1 MKLFKMPEGKQELT
15 LTNLFKLW
23 RLNIKPIS
31 ICVGTF
37 IALSVAYTYVVPS
50 TYLSYA
56 SIIPPDTGSSGGGL
70 SSFLQSLSG
79 GLSIGGLGSDNK
91 VLLLG
96 DFIKSREVAK
106 YISDSL
112 KLRSNPLF
120 KDVEP
125 ELLYDIINKSIEIK
139 VNRSGLIMLT
149 AETGTPYFP
158 NGDDMKM
165 AAKLSADI
173 ANTAIAG
180 LDYLS
185 RSKSVSKAKRK
196 RIYIERM
203 LNEKKVL
210 LDSIDN
216 ELEKFQKSN
225 KVLAID
231 EQAKAIL
238 TASANIGS
246 ELGKAE
252 AELAMKKFDFNSNS
266 PSVKASE
273 AAVQNIR
280 NQYMRLQDG
289 GLLGSNDYTFALSDM
304 PKLFRKYVN
313 LVRDKKIMEQINLYL
328 ETQRYQEA
336 IQEQS
341 DVPTIEPLDSAVVPL
356 KRESPSRKLVAIL
369 ALFLSTIF
377 ALTANTFSAIKNQQ
391 FTVRNSDAE

>member
-1 MKLFKMPEGKQELT
+1 MKILKYFNEQQELT
-15 LTNLFKLW
+15 LANMFKLW
-23 RLNIKPIS
+23 RINLKSIS
-31 ICVGTF
+31 VLIGGF
-37 IALSVAYTYVVPS
+37 IALSIAYTYVVPS
-50 TYLSYA
+50 KYVAYA
-56 SIIPPDTGSSGGGL
+56 SIIPPDNSSSGGGL
-70 SSFLQSLSG
+70 SSFLQTLSG

-106 YISDSL
+106 FISDSL
-112 KLRSNPLF
+112 KLKNNPLY
-120 KDVEP
+120 KEIEP
-125 ELLYDIINKSIEIK
+125 EALYDMINKSIEIK

-149 AETGTPYFP
+149 AEAATAYFP
-158 NGDDMKM
+158 NENDMRS

-173 ANTAIAG
+173 ANTAISG

-203 LNEKKVL
+203 LTEKKVL

-238 TASANIGS
+238 AASADIGS

-252 AELAMKKFDFNSNS
+252 AELAMKKFDYNPNS
-266 PSVKASE
+266 PSVKAAE
-273 AAVQNIR
+273 ATVQNIR
-280 NQYMRLQDG
+280 SQYMRLQSG
-289 GLLGSNDYTFALSDM
+289 GLLGSNDFSFALADM
-304 PKLFRKYVN
+304 PKLFRKYMN
-313 LVRDKKIMEQINLYL
+313 LIRDKKIMEQVNLYL

-341 DVPTIEPLDSAVVPL
+341 DVPTIEPLDRAITPL
-356 KRESPSRKLVAIL
+356 KRESPSKRIVV
-369 ALFLSTIF
+369 IF
-377 ALTANTFSAIKNQQ
+377 ALFMSSIFVLSFVTISAVKKKN
-391 FTVRNSDAE
+391 FIIRNSNAG